1 MMNAPTPPQS
11 LSDYVTGTVVADSG
25 CEQNRQAVERFL
37 VDELGYE
44 KGDIRVDFPIAFEIG
59 EGVVY
64 RSALDLAV
72 FVEGRP
78 FMVVKTAAGSIDS
91 WERMAL
97 AAARIISDT
106 PARLAVSSDGSEA
119 VILDAET
126 GKRFGRGMSA
136 IPPKNDAAR
145 LMGPTP
151 PPSIPQ
157 DRLYRER
164 LIFRSYDRDV
174 VNTSRLKG
182 DQPAA

>member
-1 MMNAPTPPQS
+1 MMTSPASSQS
-11 LSDYVTGTVVADSG
+11 LLDYVTGKSVPDSG

-44 KGDIRVDFPIAFEIG
+44 KSDIRVDFPLSFEIG
-59 EGVVY
+59 EGVIY
-64 RSALDLAV
+64 RSAVDLLV

-78 FMVVKTAAGSIDS
+78 FMTVKTAAGSIDS

-97 AAARIISDT
+97 AAARIISET
-106 PARLAVSSDGSEA
+106 PARLAVSSDGADA

-126 GKRFGRGMSA
+126 GKRYGRGLSA

-145 LMGPTP
+145 LLSPAP
-151 PPSIPQ
+151 PMPQ

-182 DQPAA
+182 DHPSA